1 MSLEKLILTLPKE
14 SKLEMLK
21 HFLANKDLDTFFA
34 VEKILLNAGVNEGG
48 LETDVLK
55 DLFKK
60 EMGQYK
66 SDSLWT

>member
-21 HFLANKDLDTFFA
+21 YFLAKKDLATFFA

-55 DLFKK
+55 DFFQK
-60 EMGQYK
+60 EMESINNQ
-66 SDSLWT
+66 